1 MSSRY
6 TFLRYHLISCF
17 ENPIPRNFE
26 IYQSPAGNLFFLYSD
41 VLLNMGYGKGST
53 QSFVSMCSYLK
64 KKFVEAGI
72 FHSTSTKDILVK
84 GSSAKYFK
92 AHDGLIPLFRL
103 AQMKAGIPGFMS
115 RNKDPN
121 YSETDLVNLARFVEN
136 NFDFSGETEYEAETY
151 DFEQLVLEAKQHL
164 GHNPNE
170 ILSSLKGS
178 KLFEVPVDPSIP
190 FLSDMVMKV
199 EDSPP
204 VIGVVA
210 NQVDVGTALMSLAD
224 AVREL
229 SKAIIVANAEVP
241 EPISKLAKEVVT
253 DTAITWNI
261 PFSNGS
267 NLHSTKPYSGL

>member
-92 AHDGLIPLFRL
+92 AYDGLIPLFRL
-103 AQMKAGIPGFMS
+103 AQMKAGIPGFML

-136 NFDFSGETEYEAETY
+136 NFDFSGETEYEAETS
-151 DFEQLVLEAKQHL
+151 DLEQLVLEAKQHL
-164 GHNPNE
+164 GYNPNE
-170 ILSSLKGS
+170 VLSSLKGS

-190 FLSDMVMKV
+190 FLSDMVMKF
-199 EDSPP
+199 EDSTPP

-241 EPISKLAKEVVT
+241 DPVSRAVA
-253 DTAITWNI
+253 DTITWNI
-261 PFSNGS
+261 PSNGS